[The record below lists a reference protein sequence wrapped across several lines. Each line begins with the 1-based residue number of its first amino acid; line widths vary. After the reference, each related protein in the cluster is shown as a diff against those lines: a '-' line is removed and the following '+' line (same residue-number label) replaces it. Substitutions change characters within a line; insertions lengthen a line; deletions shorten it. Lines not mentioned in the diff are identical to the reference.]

1 MRLNQLLLELHSME
15 IYPPEP
21 WDEYIGYFLESDQIR
36 AYIREH
42 QKAYQPSKDPAYSL
56 TARIKS
62 GKGVNQTE
70 VDYSISPKIVTVGFL
85 SDPELRGK
93 MTLGI
98 VSGAFDLLHLGH
110 ARYMHEAKGYFSER
124 PNPKLCALTLS
135 DKNIT
140 EKKGERTPIMNINER
155 LEMIAGMAAVDYVI
169 PLVEPDCLAA
179 LGRIKPDYFLKA
191 GRDSSQGIVKR
202 EVDLVAS
209 YGGAVIILVP
219 GSPCGGTTGKIIDK
233 VLRGG

>member
-1 MRLNQLLLELHSME
+1 MG
-15 IYPPEP
+15 IYPPKL
-21 WDEYIGYFLESDQIR
+21 WDEYIGYFLESGKLR
-36 AYIREH
+36 EYIRENQEIYH
-42 QKAYQPSKDPAYSL
+42 PSEDPASSL

-62 GKGVNQTE
+62 GKGVNQSE
-70 VDYSISPKIVTVGFL
+70 VDYSISPKIVSVDFL
-85 SDPELRGK
+85 SDQEVRGK

-110 ARYMHEAKGYFSER
+110 ARYMNEAKRYFRES
-124 PNPKLCALTLS
+124 PNPKLCAMTLS
-135 DKNIT
+135 DKHIR

-155 LEMIAGMAAVDYVI
+155 LEMIAGITAVDYVI
-169 PLVEPDCLAA
+169 PLREPDCLVA
-179 LGRIKPDYFLKA
+179 LGSIKPDYFLKA

-209 YGGAVIILVP
+209 YGGAVIILAP
-219 GSPCGGTTGKIIDK
+219 GSPCGGTTGKIIDR